1 MTTEDLAGVYLKPA
15 VMLLLASLFAALL
28 SGPAPAQLLNTVEVY
43 PRDQVVICDAPETRF
58 DDILFS
64 QILTKERRV
73 FFSTFEED
81 EGERK
86 PVLIGI
92 KGKRHSAR
100 NITLYIMSEA
110 TALEGGCVPM
120 KASHSRELVQ
130 LVHQEIELWQYFSS
144 IENDFKTA
152 LQKSWCQPEIIVRV
166 GKRAVAYIHR
176 VEADKFKLGIPLC
189 VGRFKTFIDWR

>member
-15 VMLLLASLFAALL
+15 VMLFQASLFAALL
-28 SGPAPAQLLNTVEVY
+28 SGPATAQLISTVEVY

-64 QILTKERRV
+64 QISTKERRV

-81 EGERK
+81 EGEQK
-86 PVLIGI
+86 PVLTGI

-100 NITLYIMSEA
+100 KVTLYIMSEA

-120 KASHSRELVQ
+120 KASLSEELIRSVDEARDMEAF
-130 LVHQEIELWQYFSS
+130 LSS
-144 IENDFKTA
+144 TDSDFRSA
-152 LQKSWCQPEIIVRV
+152 AEASWCQPVYVVNLVE
-166 GKRAVAYIHR
+166 RAIAYIHR
-176 VEADKFKLGIPLC
+176 VEADASQMGIPLC
-189 VGRFKTFIDWR
+189 VDRFKTFIDWH